1 MFELHVNGRIY
12 DNTPL
17 KKIWTNDK
25 TTDKIIIDMIDS
37 YVEYTIDQ
45 IIVHGFYLRD

>member
-1 MFELHVNGRIY
+1 MFELHINGRIY

-17 KKIWTNDK
+17 KKILSNDE

-37 YVEYTIDQ
+37 YVEDTINQ
-45 IIVHGFYLRD
+45 IIVHSFYLRD